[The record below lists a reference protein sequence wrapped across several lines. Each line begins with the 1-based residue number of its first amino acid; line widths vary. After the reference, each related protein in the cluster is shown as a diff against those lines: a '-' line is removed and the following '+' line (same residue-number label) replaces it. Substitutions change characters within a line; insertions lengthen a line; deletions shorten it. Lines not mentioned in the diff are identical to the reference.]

1 MPYFRPYTDEFC
13 GTTYP
18 ERSQSHSRK
27 AMTDAP
33 LSTTSAPTDAEVR
46 TENPAQTSP
55 PAEGQHL
62 PPWWRHFEGRELP
75 DTNFAQRSLQSYL
88 DEAAER
94 SPERKA
100 VIFQNY
106 TLTYSQLREKAE
118 NFAAALRLRGVQS
131 GDRVALMLPNIPQT
145 VIAIWGVLKAGAVAV
160 MTNPLY
166 MEKELTHHFEDSE
179 ARILVTLDLLWPKI
193 AALRS
198 KLNLRLCV
206 VTRVAD
212 GLSFPLSWLQPWKA
226 KREGHLPEVPYDDQQ
241 IIPWRTFMNTRERF
255 AEDVENPAETLAFLQ
270 YTGGTT
276 GFSKA
281 AMLTHQN
288 FSAQMQILESII
300 GAPEDKR
307 YTFLSILPFFHVFG
321 LAGNVLLPTLYAA
334 ATIPVPRYTPGDLL
348 RTIDKYRPN
357 FFIGTPSVY
366 ISLMQQK
373 DIAKYNLR
381 CIEMCIS
388 GSAPFPLEAMRRF
401 QDITGTNLTEGFG
414 LTEASPCVTANPIY
428 GLQKTGSIG
437 VALPG
442 TEVRITDLETGERVL
457 GDNEVGEL
465 SVRGPQ
471 VMQGYWN
478 RQDESAAT
486 LRDGWLYTGDIAY
499 RDADGYY
506 FIVDRK
512 KDMAIVGGY
521 NVYPREIDEVL
532 YEHPKVAEAVAVGV
546 PHQTRGEIL
555 KAYVVTKP
563 GETLTVPE
571 LVTHCREKLANYKV
585 PKFFE
590 FREELPKTMV
600 GKVLRRVLR
609 EEEER
614 KLREKAGEMAGK
626 AREKAEELAGD
637 FKEKAGEISGKAR
650 EKAGELAE
658 DFKEKAGEMVGHA
671 RELAGEVAGKA
682 EHLREQAGEMVG
694 HAKEKAREKAGE
706 VSRAFSENVD
716 KAMRTVR
723 KEGKDAPAAPSPDTA
738 TLPSDTPPEART
750 GAPANAPTAP
760 SSAPTDA
767 PADALA
773 DTPTTMPAAPSPDT
787 AKSPAAP
794 DEQAHTHDPA
804 KK

>member
-1 MPYFRPYTDEFC
+1 
-13 GTTYP
+13 
-18 ERSQSHSRK
+18 
-27 AMTDAP
+27 MTDTAAP
-33 LSTTSAPTDAEVR
+33 SASPAATGAAATADAEQR
-46 TENPAQTSP
+46 ETIP
-55 PAEGQHL
+55 PHAP
-62 PPWWRHFEGRELP
+62 PPWWRHFEGRDLP
-75 DTNFAQRSLQSYL
+75 DTNFTQRSLQSYL
-88 DEAAER
+88 DEAASR
-94 SPERKA
+94 YPDRKA

-106 TLTYSQLREKAE
+106 SLTYRQLQHKAE
-118 NFAAALRLRGVQS
+118 IFAAALRLRGVQS

-179 ARILVTLDLLWPKI
+179 ARILVTLDLLWPKV
-193 AALRS
+193 AHLLPR
-198 KLNLRLCV
+198 LDLRLCV
-206 VTRVAD
+206 VTRIAD
-212 GLSFPLSWLQPWKA
+212 GLSFPLNWLQPWKA
-226 KREGHLPEVPYDDQQ
+226 KREGHLPQVPYDGEA

-255 AEDVENPAETLAFLQ
+255 AAEVEHPAETLAFLQ

-288 FSAQMQILESII
+288 LSAQMQILKAII
-300 GAPEDKR
+300 GAPEEKR

-321 LAGNVLLPTLYAA
+321 LAGNVLLPALYAA

-357 FFIGTPSVY
+357 FFVGTPSVY

-373 DIAKYNLR
+373 DIGKFNLR

-401 QDITGTNLTEGFG
+401 QDMTGTNITEGFG
-414 LTEASPCVTANPIY
+414 LTEASPCVAANPIY

-442 TEVRITDLETGERVL
+442 TEIRIMDLETGEKEL

-465 SVRGPQ
+465 AVRGPQ
-471 VMQGYWN
+471 VMRGYWN
-478 RQDESAAT
+478 RPDETAAT
-486 LRDGWLYTGDIAY
+486 LRDGWLFTGDIAY

-532 YEHPKVAEAVAVGV
+532 YEHPKVAEAVAVGI
-546 PHQTRGEIL
+546 PHQTRGETL
-555 KAYVVTKP
+555 KAYVVPKP
-563 GETLTVPE
+563 GETLTVAE
-571 LVTHCREKLANYKV
+571 LVAHCREKLANYKV

-614 KLREKAGEMAGK
+614 KLRDRAGELAGK
-626 AREKAEELAGD
+626 AREKAGELAD
-637 FKEKAGEISGKAR
+637 EWKEKAGEIKDKA
-650 EKAGELAE
+650 EELAE
-658 DFKEKAGEMVGHA
+658 DFKEKAGEMVDHAREQA
-671 RELAGEVAGKA
+671 RELAEEMAEKAG
-682 EHLREQAGEMVG
+682 HLREQAGEMVD
-694 HAKEKAREKAGE
+694 HAREKAREKAEE
-706 VSRAFSENVD
+706 VSRALSENVD
-716 KAMRTVR
+716 KALRTVR
-723 KEGKDAPAAPSPDTA
+723 KQEGGEAPSM
-738 TLPSDTPPEART
+738 LKEEGGEVPSMLREEGGEA
-750 GAPANAPTAP
+750 PSVPTAETEWN
-760 SSAPTDA
+760 AG
-767 PADALA
+767 
-773 DTPTTMPAAPSPDT
+773 PDLT
-787 AKSPAAP
+787 EDQSQGQPPQQGEDKGKA
-794 DEQAHTHDPA
+794 
-804 KK
+804 

>member
-1 MPYFRPYTDEFC
+1 MLDFRLHTDEFWAKMNSEH
-13 GTTYP
+13 P
-18 ERSQSHSRK
+18 QRHSRK
-27 AMTDAP
+27 AMTDATA
-33 LSTTSAPTDAEVR
+33 STTAALTDAD
-46 TENPAQTSP
+46 TPAENPAPASP
-55 PAEGQHL
+55 VADSQHL

-75 DTNFAQRSLQSYL
+75 DVHFDERSLQSYL

-94 SPERKA
+94 YPDRKA

-106 TLTYSQLREKAE
+106 SLTYRQLREKAE
-118 NFAAALRLRGVQS
+118 NFAAALRLRGVQT

-179 ARILVTLDLLWPKI
+179 ARILVTLDLLWPKV
-193 AALRS
+193 AHLRP
-198 KLNLRLCV
+198 KLHLRLCV
-206 VTRVAD
+206 VTRIAD
-212 GLSFPLSWLQPWKA
+212 GLSFPLSWLHPWKA
-226 KREGHLPEVPYDDQQ
+226 KREGHLPEVPYDGKQ
-241 IIPWRTFMNTRERF
+241 IVAWRTFMDTRERF
-255 AEDVENPAETLAFLQ
+255 AVKVENPSETLAFLQ

-288 FSAQMQILESII
+288 FSAQLQILNSII
-300 GAPEDKR
+300 GAPESKR

-321 LAGNVLLPTLYAA
+321 LAGNVLLPALYAA

-348 RTIDKYRPN
+348 RTIAKYRPN
-357 FFIGTPSVY
+357 FFVGTPSVY

-373 DIAKYNLR
+373 DITKYDLR

-437 VALPG
+437 VPLPG

-478 RQDESAAT
+478 RPDESAAT

-571 LVTHCREKLANYKV
+571 LVSHCREKLANYKV

-626 AREKAEELAGD
+626 AREKAEELAEE
-637 FKEKAGEISGKAR
+637 FKERAGEIRGRAEELAGDFR
-650 EKAGELAE
+650 EKADEIRG
-658 DFKEKAGEMVGHA
+658 KAGEMVENAREHA

-682 EHLREQAGEMVG
+682 EHFREQAEEMVG
-694 HAKEKAREKAGE
+694 HAREKAGE
-706 VSRAFSENVD
+706 VSRALSENVD

-723 KEGKDAPAAPSPDTA
+723 KEGTTPKDIPSAEVPSTETSPAETSLTETPAAVPESPVAPAGPQ
-738 TLPSDTPPEART
+738 DTP
-750 GAPANAPTAP
+750 
-760 SSAPTDA
+760 
-767 PADALA
+767 
-773 DTPTTMPAAPSPDT
+773 
-787 AKSPAAP
+787 
-794 DEQAHTHDPA
+794 